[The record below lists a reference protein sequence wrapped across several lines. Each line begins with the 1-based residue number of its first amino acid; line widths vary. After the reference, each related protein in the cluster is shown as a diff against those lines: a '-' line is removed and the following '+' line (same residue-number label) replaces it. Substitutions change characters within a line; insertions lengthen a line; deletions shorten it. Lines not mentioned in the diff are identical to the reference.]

1 MLAPLVLR
9 HVSVRRGAVLA
20 LADVTLQVG
29 PGERWLVLGANGSGK
44 TTLVRVAGCW
54 DHPTTGTVEV
64 LGERLGLVDVRRLR
78 RRIGFLSAALADR
91 LRPELSALDIVRTA
105 RFAALE
111 PWWHR
116 YDATDDAAAA
126 AALERVGVAP
136 FAARSFGSLSSGER
150 QRVLLAR
157 ALAND
162 PSILLL
168 DEPGA
173 RLDLAGREQ
182 LVAALD
188 AIASGPDPLPLVLVS
203 HHVEDVPASMTHVAL
218 LKAGCLLAS
227 GPIDEVLDAD
237 ALSECFGLELQL
249 ERRAGRLSAHRR

>member
-1 MLAPLVLR
+1 MPAPLVLR
-9 HVSVRRGAVLA
+9 DVSVRHGAVFA
-20 LADVTLQVG
+20 LAGVTLEVDLEQ
-29 PGERWLVLGANGSGK
+29 RWLVLGANGSGK

-64 LGERLGLVDVRRLR
+64 LGERLGRVDVRRLR
-78 RRIGFLSAALADR
+78 RRIGFLSAALVDR
-91 LRPELSALDIVRTA
+91 LRPELSALDVVRTA

-116 YDATDDAAAA
+116 YDTADDEAAVG
-126 AALERVGVAP
+126 ALERVGVAA
-136 FAARSFGSLSSGER
+136 FADRSFGSLSSGER

-168 DEPGA
+168 DEPSA

-188 AIASGPDPLPLVLVS
+188 AIAGGPDPLPLVLVS
-203 HHVEDVPASMTHVAL
+203 HHVEDVPVSMTHVAL
-218 LKAGCLLAS
+218 LKAGRILAS
-227 GPIDEVLDAD
+227 GPIEEVLDAET
-237 ALSECFGLELQL
+237 LSDCFGLALQL
-249 ERRAGRLSAHRR
+249 ERRGGRLSAYRR